1 MGKENKACKL
11 RLDPVARFPKKMAFD
26 RLASTNKSRSPK
38 EQCLD
43 YDLAKFQFSSF
54 ANGLKNVAQ
63 TFDYDRNLIISFYDL
78 DMLLTQRNVKNA
90 VFR

>member
-1 MGKENKACKL
+1 
-11 RLDPVARFPKKMAFD
+11 MAFG

-38 EQCLD
+38 KQCLD

-54 ANGLKNVAQ
+54 ANGLKNAAP
-63 TFDYDRNLIISFYDL
+63 TFDCDRDLISFYDL
-78 DMLLTQRNVKNA
+78 DALLTQRNVKNS